1 MFADDMC
8 IYVSDA
14 YYDNVISTIQLS
26 VDEVL
31 NLATNNFMIIHPKT
45 KQQKNMSITTWQ
57 KIQRILQSNES
68 VTVSVNHFNRLII
81 FFLQSLIDFQISSL
95 IIK

>member
-1 MFADDMC
+1 MFADNTC

-31 NLATNNFMIIHPKT
+31 NLARNNFMIIHPKT
-45 KQQKNMSITTWQ
+45 KQQKEHEHYYVAKNSKNFTI
-57 KIQRILQSNES
+57 
-68 VTVSVNHFNRLII
+68 
-81 FFLQSLIDFQISSL
+81 
-95 IIK
+95 